1 MILKTINNLIKEAIN
16 KPSIE
21 VLDAN
26 RIDITDDIAIIAFRV
41 PKITNVCPSGFHTDN
56 SSGYC
61 VANNKKGVPR
71 PFIKRG
77 STCPTGYSVDA
88 TSGYCR
94 DNKRK

>member
-1 MILKTINNLIKEAIN
+1 MIIETINNLIKEAID

-26 RIDITDDIAIIAFRV
+26 RIDITDDIAMIVYKV
-41 PKITNVCPSGFHTDN
+41 PKLTDTCPTGFHTDN
-56 SSGYC
+56 ASGYC
-61 VANNKKGVPR
+61 VANSSKGNRR

-77 STCPTGYSVDA
+77 LVCPSGYTTDA